1 MTEKQIKQIVEK
13 EKVIAIVRGIDAD
26 KCLKVAD
33 ALYAGGIRMMEVTFN
48 AKAPQT
54 DEQVAACIRTLS
66 EKYQGRMLVGAGTV
80 LNAKQVALTAAA
92 GGKYIISPNIDRA
105 VISRTKQAHMLS
117 MPGALSPSE
126 IVAAH
131 EAGADFVKVFP
142 VSQMGPG
149 YIKAITAPLS
159 HIKLLAV
166 GGVNE
171 KNLEEYLSAG
181 MCGAGIGGNL
191 ANRKW
196 IEAGAFDRITD
207 VARELTEIAK
217 RYSLDKENDL

>member
-1 MTEKQIKQIVEK
+1 MTEEQIIQIVEK
-13 EKVIAIVRGIDAD
+13 LKVIAIVRGVDAD
-26 KCLKVAD
+26 KCLEVAD
-33 ALYAGGIRMMEVTFN
+33 ALYAGGIRMMEITFN
-48 AKAPQT
+48 AKEPQK
-54 DEQVAACIRTLS
+54 DERVADCIRTLG
-66 EKYQGRMLVGAGTV
+66 EKHQGRMLVGAGTV
-80 LNAKQVALTAAA
+80 LNVKQVELTAAA
-92 GGKYIISPNIDRA
+92 GGKFIISPNVDRA
-105 VISRTKQAHMLS
+105 VIGMTKQKHMLS
-117 MPGALSPSE
+117 MPGALTPSE

-196 IEAGAFDRITD
+196 IEAGEFDRITN
-207 VARELTEIAK
+207 VARELTEITN
-217 RYSLDKENDL
+217 RY